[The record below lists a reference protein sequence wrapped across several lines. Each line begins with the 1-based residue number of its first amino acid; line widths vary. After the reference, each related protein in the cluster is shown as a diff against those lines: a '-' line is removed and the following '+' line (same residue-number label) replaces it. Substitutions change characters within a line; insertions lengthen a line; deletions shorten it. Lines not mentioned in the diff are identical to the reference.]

1 MFSKL
6 LSRPVLLTTGLGAV
20 IVGIS
25 GYFAN
30 YYDGH
35 DQIVFGVTFILCNVI
50 AFCYTRHQGWKQ
62 VLTVGAVT
70 ATLFL
75 ASAIAGF
82 SRLPDQVLQAHFV
95 KGIDAGL
102 QLGKPLLISI
112 ACLPLIAMTVAS
124 AARYAMGRRVVGA
137 AVSILATGLVVSGM
151 IAYARTIGPRTDISF
166 PPPLG
171 VSTDELLQSAE
182 QVPPEWRVDPMDEG
196 VEAPPAVELRDIE
209 YGPHGWRNQLNLFR
223 PANTNSSFP
232 FVVYIHGGG
241 WISEDKDIEGYQ
253 TPWVHALLRNGIA
266 IAPINYRLAPSL
278 AEGGDLNGV
287 SFPAQIQDCFAA
299 IRFLR
304 ANAAKYKLDPNNIAV
319 MGHSAGGHLA
329 ALVGLASEVEEFH
342 NDGWNLEV
350 DHRVKVA
357 ISLAGP
363 TDIRVYEKQT
373 PMFLQTLNT
382 PNWEYISS
390 NSDSCVEL
398 LLGGPLRD
406 NMKKAVAASPVSYVS
421 SDDPPILLMNGFRDV
436 VVVPHQ
442 AELLHCKLRAAGVE
456 SELHIIPGA
465 GHSLSAHPGTAT
477 PIVQFLKKHLR

>member
-6 LSRPVLLTTGLGAV
+6 LSRPVLLATAVGMV
-20 IVGIS
+20 IVMIS
-25 GYFAN
+25 GYAAN
-30 YYDGH
+30 FHDGH
-35 DQIVFGVTFILCNVI
+35 DGNVFGLTFILCNAIV
-50 AFCYTRHQGWKQ
+50 FWYTRHQGWQQ
-62 VLTVGAVT
+62 VFTVGAVT
-70 ATLFL
+70 ATLVL

-82 SRLPDQVLQAHFV
+82 PRLPDQVLQAHFV

-102 QLGKPLLISI
+102 QLGKPLLIPI
-112 ACLPLIAMTVAS
+112 ACLPLIAMTITS
-124 AARYAMGRRVVGA
+124 AARYVMGRRVIGA

-151 IAYARTIGPRTDISF
+151 IAYARTIGPRTDISY

-171 VSTDELLQSAE
+171 VSVDELLQSAE
-182 QVPPEWRVDPMDEG
+182 QVPPEWRIDPSADGLE
-196 VEAPPAVELRDIE
+196 VRTAVELRDIE

-223 PANTNSSFP
+223 PANTNSSVP
-232 FVVYIHGGG
+232 VVVYIHGGG
-241 WISEDKDIEGYQ
+241 WIEGNKDNEGNQ

-278 AEGGDLNGV
+278 AEGGDPNGV
-287 SFPAQIQDCFAA
+287 PFPAQIQDCYAA

-304 ANAAKYKLDPNNIAV
+304 ANAAKYQLDPNNIAV

-329 ALVGLASEVEEFH
+329 ALAGLASEVEEFH
-342 NDGWNLEV
+342 NDGWNLQV
-350 DHRVKVA
+350 DHRVKAA

-363 TDIRVYEKQT
+363 TDIRVHEKQT
-373 PMFLQTLNT
+373 PLFLQTLNV
-382 PNWEYISS
+382 PNWEYFGASS
-390 NSDSCVEL
+390 NSCVEF

-406 NMKKAVAASPVSYVS
+406 NMKKALAASPVSYVS

-436 VVVPHQ
+436 VVVPYQ

-465 GHSLSAHPGTAT
+465 GHPLALHGGTAT
-477 PIVQFLKKHLR
+477 PIVQFLQKHLR